1 MSQPIAFIVE
11 DDDQLSLVFTHAL
24 REAGYATEVFYEGQ
38 KVIPRLAEIKPY
50 IMILDL
56 HLPNVSGSEI
66 LDHIRAD
73 ELLKDIR
80 VIVTSADA
88 GLLTD
93 PAIESKADFVLIK
106 PVRFAHL
113 QRLAQRLHPETN

>member
-24 REAGYATEVFYEGQ
+24 REAGYTTEVFLEGQ
-38 KVIPRLAEIKPY
+38 QVIPRLADVKPY

-66 LDHIRAD
+66 LNHIRS
-73 ELLKDIR
+73 EETLKDIR

-88 GLLTD
+88 GLSTD
-93 PAIESKADFVLIK
+93 PDIESKADFVLIK

-113 QRLAQRLHPETN
+113 QRLAQRLHPEAN